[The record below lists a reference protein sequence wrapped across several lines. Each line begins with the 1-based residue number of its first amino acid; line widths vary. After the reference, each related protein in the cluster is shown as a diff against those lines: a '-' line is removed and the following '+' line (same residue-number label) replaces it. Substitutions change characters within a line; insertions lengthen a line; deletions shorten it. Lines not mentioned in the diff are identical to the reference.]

1 MSRHAAALQPLL
13 LTSLLSLLFT
23 GSVFGGDPALPRGST
38 GTGTV
43 AAPSGPG
50 LQLIPLTLEDALR
63 AAAESHPSV
72 ALKIAEQHASEFSL
86 EGARWQRWPGVSM
99 SSSRGA
105 YGRTLTDLQVEQPL
119 WTGGRITAA
128 IHAAEAR
135 VDLARSSVT
144 EARQLVLERT
154 VTTYAEAMR
163 LQARLAAANA
173 AIADYSRL
181 SDMIE
186 RRIASGV
193 SPRSDGI
200 TARARLQQAQG
211 EQMQMSLQ
219 LQNANTQLEVLVG
232 RKPGELTLPRMP
244 KLTLQS
250 VDDALDASL
259 SYAPELERLGAE
271 ERVADEAI
279 AVSRSSLSPSLA
291 LRYQRTFGG
300 GTIYP
305 ADQLF
310 VGVTFQPGSGLS
322 SLSSINEAQS
332 RRSGAIHSREATR
345 REIVDRVR
353 SLWSLAESSRAE
365 IALLKALGEST
376 QEVYESC
383 LRQFPAGRRTWLE
396 VLLAR
401 RDATQAQYSL
411 ADAQW
416 MLFAAVLKLE
426 IASGRLAAR
435 HFRPEYESAE

>member
-1 MSRHAAALQPLL
+1 MIRHATALHPILLVALL
-13 LTSLLSLLFT
+13 LSGGVRGAEPAPLRADGSLTARLP
-23 GSVFGGDPALPRGST
+23 DPDLP
-38 GTGTV
+38 
-43 AAPSGPG
+43 
-50 LQLIPLTLEDALR
+50 LMPLTLDDALR

-86 EGARWQRWPGVSM
+86 DGARWQRWPGVSM

-105 YGRTLTDLQVEQPL
+105 YGRTLTDLQLEQPL
-119 WTGGRITAA
+119 WTGGRITAG

-135 VDLARSSVT
+135 VDAARSGVA

-163 LQARLAAANA
+163 LQARLAAAA
-173 AIADYSRL
+173 VAISDYNRL

-186 RRIASGV
+186 RRVASGV
-193 SPRSDGI
+193 SPRSDSI

-211 EQMQMSLQ
+211 EQLQMTLQ
-219 LQNANTQLEVLVG
+219 LQNARTQLEVLVG
-232 RKPGELTLPRMP
+232 RKTGELKSPQMP

-250 VDDALDASL
+250 LDDALDASL
-259 SYAPELERLGAE
+259 AYAPELERLSAE
-271 ERVADEAI
+271 ERIADEAI

-300 GTIYP
+300 GAIYP

-322 SLSSINEAQS
+322 SMSSISEAQS

-345 REIVDRVR
+345 RDIVDRVR
-353 SLWSLAESSRAE
+353 GLWNLAESSRAE
-365 IALLKALGEST
+365 VTLLKTLVDST
-376 QEVYESC
+376 QHVYESY

-416 MLFAAVLKLE
+416 TLFAAVLKLE
-426 IASGRLAAR
+426 VTSGRLATR